1 MIHGEHPFA
10 PDPAD
15 RDPVR
20 HFRGRLTA
28 PVTVVTSGDE
38 KTPTGLTV
46 SSLLVIEGEPG
57 WVQLV
62 VGPTSDLWA
71 SIEETS
77 RFVVHVCRERDR
89 HLAEV
94 FAGLRPSPGGV
105 FDGLEVSASD
115 WGPVIDELGTRAFC
129 ELETIAEIGWSG
141 VISGRIDRVE
151 TTGLENPLAYFR
163 GQFRSIG

>member
-28 PVTVVTSGDE
+28 PVTVVTSGGGE
-38 KTPTGLTV
+38 TRTGLTV
-46 SSLLVIEGEPG
+46 SSLFVVEGEPG

-62 VGPTSDLWA
+62 VGPTSELWA

-77 RFVVHVCRERDR
+77 RFVVHVCREKDR

-94 FAGLRPSPGGV
+94 FAGLRPSPGGL
-105 FDGLEVSASD
+105 FTGLDVTVSD
-115 WGPVIDELGTRAFC
+115 WGPVIEVLGTRAFC
-129 ELETIAEIGWSG
+129 ELDTTTEIGWSG

-151 TTGLENPLAYFR
+151 TTGLNDPLAYFR
-163 GQFRSIG
+163 GRFRSIG